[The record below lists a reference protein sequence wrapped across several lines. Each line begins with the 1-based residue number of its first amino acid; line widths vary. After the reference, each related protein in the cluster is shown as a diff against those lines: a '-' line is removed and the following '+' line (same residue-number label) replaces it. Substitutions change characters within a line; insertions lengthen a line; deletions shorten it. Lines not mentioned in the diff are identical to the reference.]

1 MRGEKVS
8 EKSDVYS
15 SGVVL
20 WEMVMVER
28 PWKNLRP
35 EQVVF
40 AVGGGG
46 QSLHL
51 SSGLQPEVSNLI
63 LDCWIAQPHQRPSFA
78 FILER
83 LSQLSELRTAA
94 SFDSSKDR
102 KKESYS

>member
-1 MRGEKVS
+1 MRGENVS

-15 SGVVL
+15 FGVVL

-40 AVGGGG
+40 AVGGGA

-51 SSGLQPEVSNLI
+51 SSDMQPEVSSLI
-63 LDCWIAQPHQRPSFA
+63 LDCWNPQPHQRPPFA
-78 FILER
+78 SIVER
-83 LSQLSELRTAA
+83 LSQLSELRTALT
-94 SFDSSKDR
+94 SKTLTSSDSV
-102 KKESYS
+102 YI